1 MKWPTKHTTQWKKAR
16 NVTVGM
22 CSLSRVQF
30 FGIPWTVTH
39 PVPLS
44 CPFDFTGNNS
54 GVGCHF
60 LLQGIYLIWGLNN
73 IQIACFYLL
82 LLRKEYMCDYMLNLY
97 TAYLWKDIWIIG
109 SFQVAVVLK
118 ILLCLWHFH
127 VWLLA
132 LTRFHDTLGQGSC
145 SVLPYIPMCTGTYT
159 YKTLSKRIYTWWS

>member
-1 MKWPTKHTTQWKKAR
+1 M
-16 NVTVGM
+16 
-22 CSLSRVQF
+22 
-30 FGIPWTVTH
+30 
-39 PVPLS
+39 
-44 CPFDFTGNNS
+44 
-54 GVGCHF
+54 GCHF

-159 YKTLSKRIYTWWS
+159 YKTLSKRIYTWWSKLRWGTEAKIHQKEDESNVRAYLRRYSNTIQSSFHILISYK